1 MKKILIIAYKD
12 LRLNSRIIRLVKS
25 FSLSGFNTTVISLG
39 NPTSFERIKNSTFI
53 ELKYQKRIWKIYFFV
68 KYLFSYFKKYK
79 KKNFKFIKSY
89 NTESKSFSYD
99 IFIKILIRFF
109 YFFNLTNSTDF
120 ASRVKKK
127 ITSNFDFIIAH
138 DMYSL
143 IAAYEVNNDNFFIYD
158 AVEVPH
164 DGRNDSSFLFKN
176 NILKRIRDYEEK
188 CENKIIEKTDLLLTV
203 SDGLSK
209 YLNKKYKTKKII
221 TLKNYKEYSKFEI
234 SKINIRS
241 ILKIQK
247 NDVLIL
253 YLNSIKEDEGIDKI
267 IDVLKFLP
275 PNYKL
280 SCLGPVIEKDYF
292 LKLKKKVK
300 NLSLEKRCFF
310 PKLVPN
316 KLLVNYISSADIGI
330 IPRINSYLNHEFSLP
345 NRLFEF
351 IAARI
356 PIASNN
362 LPDLSNFI
370 LKNRIGLIF
379 DIYNEKNIIST
390 ILKLNTEK
398 KKFKRNINQHFLK
411 NNWQK
416 EYLKLEKIISKVS

>member
-1 MKKILIIAYKD
+1 MLTD
-12 LRLNSRIIRLVKS
+12 STVT
-25 FSLSGFNTTVISLG
+25 NT
-39 NPTSFERIKNSTFI
+39 
-53 ELKYQKRIWKIYFFV
+53 
-68 KYLFSYFKKYK
+68 
-79 KKNFKFIKSY
+79 
-89 NTESKSFSYD
+89 
-99 IFIKILIRFF
+99 
-109 YFFNLTNSTDF
+109 
-120 ASRVKKK
+120 
-127 ITSNFDFIIAH
+127 
-138 DMYSL
+138 
-143 IAAYEVNNDNFFIYD
+143 
-158 AVEVPH
+158 
-164 DGRNDSSFLFKN
+164 
-176 NILKRIRDYEEK
+176 
-188 CENKIIEKTDLLLTV
+188 
-203 SDGLSK
+203 SK
-209 YLNKKYKTKKII
+209 Y
-221 TLKNYKEYSKFEI
+221 
-234 SKINIRS
+234 
-241 ILKIQK
+241 
-247 NDVLIL
+247 
-253 YLNSIKEDEGIDKI
+253 
-267 IDVLKFLP
+267 
-275 PNYKL
+275 
-280 SCLGPVIEKDYF
+280 
-292 LKLKKKVK
+292 
-300 NLSLEKRCFF
+300 RCFF

>member
-1 MKKILIIAYKD
+1 MKKILIVAYKD

-39 NPTSFERIKNSTFI
+39 NPTDYERIENSTFI
-53 ELKYQKRIWKIYFFV
+53 ELKYQKKIWKIYFYA
-68 KYLFSYFKKYK
+68 KQLFSYFKKNK
-79 KKNFKFIKSY
+79 KKDLKLGKSLSIE
-89 NTESKSFSYD
+89 NTFLIND
-99 IFIKILIRFF
+99 IFLKILVRLF

-120 ASRVKKK
+120 ASKIKKK
-127 ITSNFDFIIAH
+127 ITNDFDLIIAH
-138 DMYSL
+138 DMYAL
-143 IAAYEVNNDNFFIYD
+143 IAASKVNNNNFFIYD

-164 DGRNDSSFLFKN
+164 EGRNDSSFLFKN
-176 NILKRIRDYEEK
+176 NFLKRIRDFEEK
-188 CENKIIEKTDLLLTV
+188 CENKIIGNSDLILTV

-209 YLNKKYKTKKII
+209 YLSKRYKPKRIV

-241 ILKIQK
+241 KLNIPK

-267 IDVLKFLP
+267 IDILKFLP
-275 PNYKL
+275 MNYKL
-280 SCLGPVIEKDYF
+280 SCLGPIIEKDYF
-292 LKLKKKVK
+292 FKLKQKVK
-300 NLSLEKRCFF
+300 NLNLEKRCFF
-310 PKLVPN
+310 PRMVPN
-316 KLLVNYISSADIGI
+316 QLLVNFISSADIGI

-370 LKNRIGLIF
+370 LKRKIGLIF
-379 DIYNEKNIIST
+379 DISNQKNIIST
-390 ILKLNTEK
+390 ILRLNTEK
-398 KKFKRNINQHFLK
+398 KKFKKNINQHFMK
-411 NNWQK
+411 NDWHI
-416 EYLKLEKIISKVS
+416 EYMKLEKIISKIA